1 MALPKVLEKLPPTAA
16 NLVVQCL
23 RKKHPTA
30 VLISNLMFTHE
41 TDPHE
46 GVHSMNVSGPDLRV
60 SGEMLGRIASFD
72 FASSDD
78 DIVMPGDLGGWMQR
92 FFYDPKS
99 GEPRPGWSLTPT
111 PWLENWDADLLEEM
125 EVDEEMRESLREI
138 WD

>member
-1 MALPKVLEKLPPTAA
+1 MALPKVLEKLPHTAA

-30 VLISNLMFTHE
+30 VLISTLVFTHE

-46 GVHSMNVSGPDLRV
+46 GVHAMNVSGPDLRV
-60 SGEMLGRIASFD
+60 SGEMFGRIASVDGHIFL
-72 FASSDD
+72 
-78 DIVMPGDLGGWMQR
+78 PGDLGGWMQR

-99 GEPRPGWSLTPT
+99 GEPVPGWSLTPT
-111 PWLENWDADLLEEM
+111 PWLENWDADLLEEIEM
-125 EVDEEMRESLREI
+125 DEEMRERLREI